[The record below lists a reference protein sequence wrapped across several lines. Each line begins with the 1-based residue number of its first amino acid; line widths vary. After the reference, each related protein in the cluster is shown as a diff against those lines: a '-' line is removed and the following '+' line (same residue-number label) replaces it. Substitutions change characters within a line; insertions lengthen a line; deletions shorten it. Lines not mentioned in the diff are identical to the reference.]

1 MIKYDRFWVTM
12 KERGITQYDLYEHY
26 QITRS
31 LLDRLRKN
39 KNVEIYTIDR
49 LCSILHCEIE
59 DIVEHIPEPD
69 EMNEKTDTKN
79 YTSSSKDD
87 KNSLTVKECSFSS
100 AVSSMSER
108 VFYVIITFLLSSS
121 ILFLK
126 VISAILSKKN
136 PFHSL
141 SGNFTRFICVQ
152 GFFHT
157 IYLFSLNKIY
167 DLFVVYDLSEIWF
180 QGSATY
186 KTAIDVSLSE

>member
-1 MIKYDRFWVTM
+1 MKKQIRRIILIPLKMIKTLSDCKGM
-12 KERGITQYDLYEHY
+12 
-26 QITRS
+26 
-31 LLDRLRKN
+31 LL
-39 KNVEIYTIDR
+39 
-49 LCSILHCEIE
+49 
-59 DIVEHIPEPD
+59 
-69 EMNEKTDTKN
+69 
-79 YTSSSKDD
+79 
-87 KNSLTVKECSFSS
+87 SS

-141 SGNFTRFICVQ
+141 SGNFTSFICV

-180 QGSATY
+180 QGSTTY
-186 KTAIDVSLSE
+186 KTAIDVSLSKQSGAVAAFTEPPYWIRIAAAVASS